1 MGGIIFSSD
10 LADDYISYQAIVNVN
25 AKGPDK
31 KTIWSK
37 KGIYADF
44 SSVFEDGSL
53 TKNKKRFKLM
63 NKQTLTLEEIEKS
76 AVIALKGIIGS

>member
-1 MGGIIFSSD
+1 MNHI
-10 LADDYISYQAIVNVN
+10 Q
-25 AKGPDK
+25 
-31 KTIWSK
+31 
-37 KGIYADF
+37 DF
-44 SSVFEDGSL
+44 SSVFEEGSL